1 MTPSEEKYRLK
12 LLKKVKDREFD
23 TLMHEAHEKAFSC
36 VDCLQCGNCC
46 KTTGPMFTDK
56 DITRISKHLKMKEPA
71 FVAKYLRRDEDDFI
85 VLQEV
90 PCPFLGFDNY
100 CSIYD
105 VRPKAC
111 KEYPHTDRVKQKQIL
126 GLTLE
131 NEKVCP
137 AVEMMLKDIT
147 AQLKPLSK
155 PPRR

>member
-1 MTPSEEKYRLK
+1 MTPSEQKERLK
-12 LLKKVKDREFD
+12 LLNKVKDREFD

-90 PCPFLGFDNY
+90 PCPFLGSDNY